1 MHGILLVLMTFVCAA
16 ASEHCAASEPV
27 TPAQRG
33 LRSIP
38 CDDQLL
44 FGQINHTPQVLVCM
58 VLWWRNKLIYSF
70 QLVQLFT

>member
-1 MHGILLVLMTFVCAA
+1 MYNRVMNKCSILPALITFVCAA

-38 CDDQLL
+38 CYDQLL
-44 FGQINHTPQVLVCM
+44 FGQINHNSQVLVCM
-58 VLWWRNKLIYSF
+58 VL
-70 QLVQLFT
+70 

>member
-1 MHGILLVLMTFVCAA
+1 MHGVLPVLMTFACAA